1 MTIDTKYQQ
10 TGSAA
15 VFKRLLR
22 YAKPYWRFFLIAVLS
37 MIIYASLGPAF
48 AKLIQPLVDG
58 SFVNNDPSTLKIAP
72 AILLGISVVRGV
84 AGFGSDYCSGWV
96 SRRVIT
102 DLRRDIFDQFLHLP
116 CSSYDQSSSG
126 QLMSELLFNTE
137 QVGESISNGL
147 VSVFKDSLTIIG
159 LIALMIYENLQLS
172 LVILIVGPLLAFTIN
187 RVSKRFRNIS
197 HRIQKS
203 MGNVGHVAQEAIDAQ
218 RIVKVFNGKDYE
230 FKKFEL
236 ENESNFRRFMRRIA
250 TESISSSLIQFIY
263 ISGFAGVLYVV
274 SIESVRTTITTG
286 SLVSF
291 IAAMTMLLSPIKR
304 LANLSNIVQRGI
316 AAGQTIFELIDQPRE
331 IDKGTLT
338 IKRTKG
344 HVEYRNISLSYQND
358 AMPVLRDVTINI
370 PEGKTIALVGHS
382 GSGKTSLIRLLPR
395 LYEPTSGEILIDGID
410 IRTLSLHSLREQIA
424 YVGQEITLFNDTIA
438 NNIAYGLQDRM
449 AMEKIKAAA
458 EAAHA
463 TAFINNLPSGFETLV
478 GEQGVIL
485 SGGQRQRLAIARA
498 LLKDAPILILDEAT
512 SALDSESERNV
523 QNALEQLMKNRTT
536 LVVAHRLSTIQNADL
551 IYVMKQGQVIE
562 SGTHEALLKDETHY
576 AELYKMQ
583 FGLNDLDL

>member
-395 LYEPTSGEILIDGID
+395 LYEPTSGDILIDGID

-438 NNIAYGLQDRM
+438 NNIAYGLQDTM

-463 TAFINNLPSGFETLV
+463 TDFINNLPSGFETLV

>member
-316 AAGQTIFELIDQPRE
+316 AAGQTIFELIDKPRE
-331 IDKGTLT
+331 IDQGSRT

-395 LYEPTSGEILIDGID
+395 LYEPTSGDILIDGID

-463 TAFINNLPSGFETLV
+463 TDFINNLPSGFETLV

>member
-72 AILLGISVVRGV
+72 VILLGISVIRGV

-230 FKKFEL
+230 FKKFEF

-395 LYEPTSGEILIDGID
+395 LYEPTSGDILIDGID

-438 NNIAYGLQDRM
+438 NNIAYGLQDTM

-463 TAFINNLPSGFETLV
+463 TDFINNLPSGFETLV